1 MSTARTQRL
10 ASAQLELVS
19 DAQAR
24 ARLRAILVSVLLGL
38 STFVAVRLLT
48 GDEVALSRDRL
59 QQENV
64 ELSSSVARLTA
75 ELELERATRA
85 ALDRQVAE
93 LNQRSTELERQL
105 AFVQAQKGAT
115 RR

>member
-1 MSTARTQRL
+1 MSTATTQRL

-19 DAQAR
+19 DARAR
-24 ARLRAILVSVLLGL
+24 ARLRATLVIVLLGL
-38 STFVAVRLLT
+38 SALVAARLIG
-48 GDEVALSRDRL
+48 GDEIASSRNRL

-64 ELSSSVARLTA
+64 ALRASVARLTA
-75 ELELERATRA
+75 ELDLERATRA

-93 LNQRSTELERQL
+93 LNQRSTELEHQL